1 MALRTR
7 NIVSIMAASLAFVV
21 SAAPRAEAQDLRA
34 HIPFEFRVDVT
45 TLPAGFY
52 DITQLT
58 GTPAVQLRSPQGG
71 VMVLMDRSTPPRN
84 QETPQLT
91 FTKYGDRYFLRDIR
105 ISGER
110 ELHIKQSVA
119 EREMERASKDGKGP
133 AATLVAVAVSK

>member
-34 HIPFEFRVDVT
+34 HIPFEFRVNVT

-58 GTPAVQLRSPQGG
+58 GTPAVQLRSPEGG
-71 VMVLMDRSTPPRN
+71 VMVMMDRSTPPRN
-84 QETPQLT
+84 QENPQLT